1 MFTKS
6 PHRDPVSD
14 TARAFSAGSRI
25 TAVGTFISAA
35 EEFSRSREMSDTG
48 LFSWPIRRTAFRTLS
63 HPKLEKP
70 LRTLGH
76 PRYRWLVGA
85 RALASLGVIVAP
97 RRSKSRLVSLF
108 ALSGLLLVKSYRSS
122 YGSDGSDQ
130 MSFISAA
137 STAIAETP
145 RLTPQQQDVMS
156 GFVAFQSVLSY
167 FSAGVAKL
175 RSPVWRDGSAIEGIF
190 RTKTYGDEWLY
201 QFVHRH
207 RWARL
212 TLAWSVIVAETIFP
226 IILALPPVAR
236 RAQFLV
242 AAGFHVGNARFMGL
256 NRFFWAFLGTY
267 PHVEHNAAFLRQ
279 AWQEQSRK

>member
-63 HPKLEKP
+63 HPKLDKP

-97 RRSKSRLVSLF
+97 RVVVRSLRPFAREELPILLRLRLS
-108 ALSGLLLVKSYRSS
+108 AL
-122 YGSDGSDQ
+122 
-130 MSFISAA
+130 
-137 STAIAETP
+137 
-145 RLTPQQQDVMS
+145 
-156 GFVAFQSVLSY
+156 
-167 FSAGVAKL
+167 
-175 RSPVWRDGSAIEGIF
+175 
-190 RTKTYGDEWLY
+190 
-201 QFVHRH
+201 
-207 RWARL
+207 
-212 TLAWSVIVAETIFP
+212 
-226 IILALPPVAR
+226 
-236 RAQFLV
+236 
-242 AAGFHVGNARFMGL
+242 
-256 NRFFWAFLGTY
+256 
-267 PHVEHNAAFLRQ
+267 VE
-279 AWQEQSRK
+279 K